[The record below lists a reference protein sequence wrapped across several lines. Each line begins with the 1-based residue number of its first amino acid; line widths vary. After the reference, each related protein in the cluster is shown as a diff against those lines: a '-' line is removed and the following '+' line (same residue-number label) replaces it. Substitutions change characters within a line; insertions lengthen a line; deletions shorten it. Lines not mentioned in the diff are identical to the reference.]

1 MRLVVVT
8 TCVIGSLRF
17 SARRSWPRPLS
28 TLLISL
34 PCCRAR
40 LLFSPDS
47 TNLSDSVSPQSCLV
61 RGFQYR
67 EILGLSPHSDIS
79 IDSFKMVFPGR
90 FSTGCLRC
98 RQRKVKCDEAKPT
111 CRRCYNYGKPC
122 LGYTDQFHFR
132 HSSAQKPGFEK
143 PSPTASSPQTS
154 EASARS
160 ISPESREP
168 TKNLATGTGV
178 QLSPAIIR
186 QPTQP
191 YDNVS
196 LTYFVRRFVSP
207 DEGDGF
213 PGHFSFLP
221 DLYDHYKHGLLE
233 TATLSVA
240 QMAAYN
246 QFGGEE
252 LRTHSFRNYG
262 RAIRSLQESIQTD
275 SQAVD
280 DKVIATVL
288 LLCTFKDISG
298 EGLGDPKEHA
308 PGLFYLLEKR
318 GPAQIGT
325 RRGAELFLLALLRL
339 QIYSFLHEDDTY
351 TDPGAIA
358 TVMGLFDPLLRALSM
373 MSRTLSLR
381 HRLSKH
387 MEYVAQRKEE
397 VDPWPCDESKTGPED
412 EQLLLQECFEMLD
425 QFHVWDQ
432 EAPSYWHST
441 FEGRAAPTVLGEMGS
456 RMTYCDSETACIII
470 LIRSALLILLLTMLA
485 YHSQLQLVQTED
497 NSHIDLWAECIPILE
512 SDVRR
517 AIDDML
523 TSVPFAL
530 GDVDPTGR
538 PTTMLYDGAAAIVIV
553 HSIRL
558 VSHCAYAT
566 AAQLQKA
573 SEILTRMNS
582 TIGIRSAVGFDMRG
596 YSDPRWAQEQE
607 ILRPLASS
615 LMLQCQ
621 TLDQV
626 EAGLVCLD

>member
-1 MRLVVVT
+1 
-8 TCVIGSLRF
+8 
-17 SARRSWPRPLS
+17 
-28 TLLISL
+28 
-34 PCCRAR
+34 
-40 LLFSPDS
+40 
-47 TNLSDSVSPQSCLV
+47 
-61 RGFQYR
+61 
-67 EILGLSPHSDIS
+67 
-79 IDSFKMVFPGR
+79 MVFPGR

-132 HSSAQKPGFEK
+132 HSSTQKPGLNK
-143 PSPTASSPQTS
+143 ASPTVTSPPTS
-154 EASARS
+154 ETSQESDSPRPRRRARS
-160 ISPESREP
+160 AHP
-168 TKNLATGTGV
+168 GTDA
-178 QLSPAIIR
+178 QLPVAIVR
-186 QPTQP
+186 QPAQS

-207 DEGDGF
+207 DEPDGF

-246 QFGGEE
+246 QFGGQE

-262 RAIRSLQESIQTD
+262 RAIRSLQESIRSHD
-275 SQAVD
+275 QAID
-280 DKVIATVL
+280 DKVIATIL

-318 GPAQIGT
+318 GPGQIGT

-351 TDPGAIA
+351 SDPGAIA
-358 TVMGLFDPLLRALSM
+358 TVMGIFDPLLRALAM

-381 HRLSKH
+381 HRLSNH
-387 MEYVAQRKEE
+387 MRCATPNREE
-397 VDPWPCDESKTGPED
+397 EDVGPDSQNSTVSEED
-412 EQLLLQECFEMLD
+412 ELLLQECFEMLD
-425 QFHVWDQ
+425 QFHLWDE

-441 FEGRAAPTVLGEMGS
+441 FEGRAAPTALGEMGS

-470 LIRSALLILLLTMLA
+470 LIRSARLILLLTMLL
-485 YHSQLQLVQTED
+485 YHSQLQHVQGTAD
-497 NSHIDLWAECIPILE
+497 NSYRDLWAECIPILE
-512 SDVRR
+512 ADVGR
-517 AIDDML
+517 AIEDIL
-523 TSVPFAL
+523 ASVPFAL
-530 GDVDPTGR
+530 GDVDPCGR

-566 AAQLQKA
+566 PDQLRKA

-582 TIGIRSAVGFDMRG
+582 MIGIRSAVGFVEGGM
-596 YSDPRWAQEQE
+596 YETTWTQEQE
-607 ILRPLASS
+607 VLRPLASS
-615 LMLQCQ
+615 LLAQCQ
-621 TLDQV
+621 TLDQA
-626 EAGLVCLD
+626 EPSLTCLN

>member
-1 MRLVVVT
+1 
-8 TCVIGSLRF
+8 
-17 SARRSWPRPLS
+17 
-28 TLLISL
+28 
-34 PCCRAR
+34 
-40 LLFSPDS
+40 
-47 TNLSDSVSPQSCLV
+47 
-61 RGFQYR
+61 
-67 EILGLSPHSDIS
+67 
-79 IDSFKMVFPGR
+79 MVFPGR

-132 HSSAQKPGFEK
+132 HSSTLKAGLEK
-143 PSPTASSPQTS
+143 ASPTASSPQAS
-154 EASARS
+154 EATGGSV
-160 ISPESREP
+160 SPKFRRRVKDV
-168 TKNLATGTGV
+168 TAGTHD
-178 QLSPAIIR
+178 QLPRAIIR
-186 QPTQP
+186 QPTQSH
-191 YDNVS
+191 DNVS
-196 LTYFVRRFVSP
+196 LSYFVRRFVSP

-213 PGHFSFLP
+213 PGHFTFLP

-275 SQAVD
+275 SQAID
-280 DKVIATVL
+280 DKVIATIL

-318 GPAQIGT
+318 GPCQIGT
-325 RRGAELFLLALLRL
+325 RRGAELFLLAHLRL

-381 HRLSKH
+381 HRLSKL
-387 MEYVAQRKEE
+387 MEYAAQKKE
-397 VDPWPCDESKTGPED
+397 DDHWPHTENRTDPED
-412 EQLLLQECFEMLD
+412 EELLLQECFEMLD

-485 YHSQLQLVQTED
+485 YHNQLQLVQETED
-497 NSHIDLWAECIPILE
+497 NSHHDLWAECIPILE

-538 PTTMLYDGAAAIVIV
+538 PATMLYDGAAAIVIV

-566 AAQLQKA
+566 TAQLQKA

-582 TIGIRSAVGFDMRG
+582 TIGIRSAVGFDDG
-596 YSDPRWAQEQE
+596 SYSDSRWAQEQE

-615 LMLQCQ
+615 LMLQCR
-621 TLDQV
+621 TLD
-626 EAGLVCLD
+626 EAETGLVHLA

>member
-1 MRLVVVT
+1 MEVLGTSILAPTPVDAIDRPGPSCRRVSSFSQ
-8 TCVIGSLRF
+8 IQQSLRL
-17 SARRSWPRPLS
+17 R
-28 TLLISL
+28 
-34 PCCRAR
+34 
-40 LLFSPDS
+40 
-47 TNLSDSVSPQSCLV
+47 SPQS
-61 RGFQYR
+61 
-67 EILGLSPHSDIS
+67 
-79 IDSFKMVFPGR
+79 
-90 FSTGCLRC
+90 
-98 RQRKVKCDEAKPT
+98 A
-111 CRRCYNYGKPC
+111 
-122 LGYTDQFHFR
+122 
-132 HSSAQKPGFEK
+132 SSAG
-143 PSPTASSPQTS
+143 PSTERSLDSLRILTSVPTVSRWSSLAASVRAVCAVAS
-154 EASARS
+154 ERS
-160 ISPESREP
+160 SI
-168 TKNLATGTGV
+168 AAGTDV

-186 QPTQP
+186 QPTQSC
-191 YDNVS
+191 DNVS

-280 DKVIATVL
+280 DKVIATIL

-387 MEYVAQRKEE
+387 MEYVAQGKEE
-397 VDPWPCDESKTGPED
+397 DDPWPRDENNTGPED
-412 EQLLLQECFEMLD
+412 EQLLLQECFGMLD

-432 EAPSYWHST
+432 EAPSYWHNT
-441 FEGRAAPTVLGEMGS
+441 FEGRAAPTVLGEMSS

-485 YHSQLQLVQTED
+485 YHSQLQLAQETGD

-530 GDVDPTGR
+530 GDIDPTGR
-538 PTTMLYDGAAAIVIV
+538 PTTMLPAPKGKRD
-553 HSIRL
+553 
-558 VSHCAYAT
+558 SH
-566 AAQLQKA
+566 QD
-573 SEILTRMNS
+573 E
-582 TIGIRSAVGFDMRG
+582 
-596 YSDPRWAQEQE
+596 
-607 ILRPLASS
+607 
-615 LMLQCQ
+615 
-621 TLDQV
+621 LD
-626 EAGLVCLD
+626 DRD